1 MKRILLSSFL
11 LLLLFI
17 GSYAQQIPPIPIDSQ
32 VRAGKLENGL
42 TYYIRENKLPENR
55 ADFYIVQKVGSILE
69 EENQRGLAHFLE
81 HMAFNGT
88 ENFPG
93 GEDGKS
99 IISYLETIGVKF
111 GTNLNAGTGM
121 DETIYNINDVPVTTP
136 GAVESCLLILHDW
149 SNALLLREADIDK
162 ERKVIREEWR
172 TRSDASQRIIES
184 IAPAIFKDSK
194 YAHRMPIGLMSVVDS
209 FEPQLLRDYYH
220 KWYRPDLQGIIVV
233 GDIDVDEIEKQ
244 IVNIFSP
251 IVLAEDAAE
260 RVYEQIPDNDSP
272 IVAVALDK
280 ELPMNNIMVAYK
292 RDQVANE
299 QKTGIDYL
307 MTNYITEIIGQ
318 MLNERL
324 QEMLQISETPF
335 AFAIAR
341 NEAYFG
347 VGTKDALQLIGVAKP
362 ELADA
367 TIATLMREVKR
378 ASSFGFTIGEYER
391 AKATYLSKLEKL
403 YNERDKQLNQFY
415 VQQYVN
421 HFLKSDPIPSIEDH
435 YSVMNQLVPHIPLE
449 AVNQT
454 MQQLLIDKNRVV
466 VLMGSEKE
474 KDSYPTESAIREII
488 EQIDYE
494 ELTAYEDNT
503 VMEPLMTTLPEKG
516 SILKEVRDEEKG
528 TTVWTLS
535 NGAKVVVKPTD
546 FKQDEILVQGFA
558 LGGTSVLDDKYVA
571 EIKMMDDAASVGG
584 LANFSATS
592 LKRNLAGKNVE
603 VAFSTGTFNEQIK
616 GKSSVK
622 DLEVLM
628 QLIHMNFTNVR
639 QDNEAYESLAGRLMG
654 ILPTLLNNPDFV
666 FSDSL
671 MNTMYMNNSRFS
683 LPTVQEIEAVDY
695 ATLLSLYKSRFENA
709 GNFSFTF
716 VGNTSPEELKPL
728 IEQYIASLPG
738 MAGQGEK
745 PGEIVTRSGAYTNHF
760 TMPMETP
767 KASTAIVYTGKMDYT
782 PENIVK
788 LNALGQLFR
797 MEFTEKIREEEGGT
811 YGVSVHQEAEKL
823 PKEGFTLQF
832 QFDTDPDKR
841 DELVK
846 VMNNITTGIRKE
858 GPSEEM
864 VQKIKEYMLKQHTDD
879 MKKNEYALFNTWQY
893 YVHGIDREVDYVKNV
908 NELSVESLRQFTE
921 QLLGQGNRVE
931 VSMTAQ

>member
-435 YSVMNQLVPHIPLE
+435 YSIMNQLVPHIPLE

-666 FSDSL
+666 FSDSM

-683 LPTVQEIEAVDY
+683 LPTVQEIEVVDY
-695 ATLLSLYKSRFENA
+695 ATLLSLYQSRFENA
-709 GNFSFTF
+709 GNFTFTF

>member
-666 FSDSL
+666 FSDSM

>member
-1 MKRILLSSFL
+1 MKRILFSSLL
-11 LLLLFI
+11 LLLLFM

-32 VRAGKLENGL
+32 VRTGKLENGL

-111 GTNLNAGTGM
+111 GTNLNAVTGM

-244 IVNIFSP
+244 IVDIFSP
-251 IVLAEDAAE
+251 IVLAQDAAE

-272 IVAVALDK
+272 IVDVALDK

-324 QEMLQISETPF
+324 QEMLQNSETPF

-367 TIATLMREVKR
+367 TIGTLMREVKR
-378 ASSFGFTIGEYER
+378 ASNFGFTVGEYER

-415 VQQYVN
+415 VHQYVN
-421 HFLKSDPIPSIEDH
+421 HFLKSDPIPSIEDR
-435 YSVMNQLVPHIPLE
+435 YSIMNQLVPHIPLE

-454 MQQLLIDKNRVV
+454 MQQMLTDKNRVV

-474 KDSYPTESAIREII
+474 KDSYPTEAAIREII

-503 VMEPLMTTLPEKG
+503 VMEPLMTALPEKG

-558 LGGTSVLDDKYVA
+558 LGGTSVLDDRYVA

-603 VAFSTGTFNEQIK
+603 VAFSTGTFNEQIR

-639 QDNEAYESLAGRLMG
+639 QDDEAYESLTGRLMG

-695 ATLLSLYKSRFENA
+695 STLLSLYKSRFENA
-709 GNFSFTF
+709 GNFTFTF

-728 IEQYIASLPG
+728 TEQYIASLPG

-745 PGEIVTRSGAYTNHF
+745 PREIVTRRGAYTNHF

-767 KASTAIVYTGKMDYT
+767 KASTAIVYTGKMAYT

-841 DELVK
+841 DELVR
-846 VMNNITTGIRKE
+846 VMDNITTGIRKE

-908 NELSVESLRQFTE
+908 NEISVESLRQFTE